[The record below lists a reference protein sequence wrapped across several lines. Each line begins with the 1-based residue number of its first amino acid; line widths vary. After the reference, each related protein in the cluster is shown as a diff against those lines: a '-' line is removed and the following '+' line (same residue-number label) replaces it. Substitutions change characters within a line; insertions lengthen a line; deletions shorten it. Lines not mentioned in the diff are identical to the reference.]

1 MTRRIPPNQ
10 KQTGHKIPTCTQHL
24 ATKSIV
30 NTMYMCIPLFCESY
44 PPIYPI
50 LSYFQYNMN
59 NNCHKIPHTIETTF
73 TLILIY

>member
-24 ATKSIV
+24 DKKQCQYYVYVYT
-30 NTMYMCIPLFCESY
+30 LFCESY

-59 NNCHKIPHTIETTF
+59 NNCHKISHTIDTTF